1 MFAADHL
8 EDQADFLLLPRHQE
22 LLGDRA
28 KDCDIPVSIEKT
40 GLEDRGQYALS
51 YVLFRCVC
59 VCVYFWEVARSLVY
73 FYLVRFIKLVSFL
86 SCRRFTPD
94 FFQGCSVEET
104 QLHSLQL
111 CPLFTS
117 QYSRMRYRDAY
128 TCRPTWSRFVLWPFK
143 QGAAGMMYFCASC
156 YAILYTAVQF
166 ITCKVTVRT
175 VLQLKSARK
184 DGE

>member
-59 VCVYFWEVARSLVY
+59 VCVCVFLRGSSISCVFLTREVY
-73 FYLVRFIKLVSFL
+73 
-86 SCRRFTPD
+86 
-94 FFQGCSVEET
+94 
-104 QLHSLQL
+104 
-111 CPLFTS
+111 
-117 QYSRMRYRDAY
+117 
-128 TCRPTWSRFVLWPFK
+128 
-143 QGAAGMMYFCASC
+143 
-156 YAILYTAVQF
+156 
-166 ITCKVTVRT
+166 
-175 VLQLKSARK
+175 
-184 DGE
+184 